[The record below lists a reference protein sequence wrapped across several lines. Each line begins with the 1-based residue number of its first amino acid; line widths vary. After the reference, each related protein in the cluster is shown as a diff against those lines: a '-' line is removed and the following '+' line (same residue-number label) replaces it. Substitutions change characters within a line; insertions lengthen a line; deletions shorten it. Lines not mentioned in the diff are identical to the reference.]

1 VLSKNK
7 RRGLGLDIRSFQGK
21 DGCTYIAFKTTKG
34 SYHVFKE
41 VEAKEASRQC
51 GAAIEGTTRQMWG
64 NLWASGNSPV

>member
-1 VLSKNK
+1 MPTKEK

-21 DGCTYIAFKTTKG
+21 DGCTYIVFKTRKG

-51 GAAIEGTTRQMWG
+51 GATKGNTRQMWG
-64 NLWASGNSPV
+64 SLWQSGDST